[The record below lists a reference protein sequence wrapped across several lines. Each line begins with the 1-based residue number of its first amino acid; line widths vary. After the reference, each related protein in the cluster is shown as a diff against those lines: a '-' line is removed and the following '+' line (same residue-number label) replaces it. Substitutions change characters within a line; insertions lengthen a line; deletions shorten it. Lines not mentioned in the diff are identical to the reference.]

1 MHKTFNMKHLLLLI
15 LIAISITQTGRAQS
29 NESTHLSIDSLATKV
44 TTLENNLNY
53 LKVTYELNILRS
65 ELNIAASEANIK
77 SLEMKMDIYHSSKFD
92 IDLYNSYRDWNR
104 SAIAQKESY
113 NSLIE
118 AKKRLVAMTILTN
131 NFTDEESD
139 LLIQTCGVIDNA
151 FNSYEAAL
159 NMVQKILDVWKK
171 MY

>member
-1 MHKTFNMKHLLLLI
+1 MHKTFNMKHLLLLL
-15 LIAISITQTGRAQS
+15 LIVLSFTQTGNAQS
-29 NESTHLSIDSLATKV
+29 YESTQLSLDSLATKV
-44 TTLENNLNY
+44 NTLESNLNY

-77 SLEMKMDIYHSSKFD
+77 SLEMKIDIYHSTKFD
-92 IDLYNSYRDWNR
+92 VDLYNSYRDWNQ

-113 NSLIE
+113 SSLIE
-118 AKKRLVAMTILTN
+118 AKKRLVAMTILTS
-131 NFTDEESD
+131 NFSDEERD

-159 NMVQKILDVWKK
+159 NMVQHILDVWKK
-171 MY
+171 LY